1 MICVYLRLRFL
12 RSLEGIVRKQR
23 ARVIDLTR
31 KITHEMLNF
40 PGEPRPGFVHFGA
53 VGDIGFRCTQV
64 LMPTHFG
71 THTDAYT
78 HFLPGSVS
86 IDRMDPAQ
94 YVGPAAVLDV
104 RKRPD
109 ATRVTQGDLEA
120 AWPAGCRARRV
131 LVNTGW
137 GERVKGPGYF
147 KGFPGI
153 EVEAARWLIRRK
165 VIMLGLDLPSVHPK
179 EYKAVH
185 ELLFRANVAVTEG
198 LINLSR
204 LPRDEV
210 FFVGLPLALAGLDG
224 SPIRAVAVVGDLS
237 QI

>member
-1 MICVYLRLRFL
+1 MGKRGRV
-12 RSLEGIVRKQR
+12 
-23 ARVIDLTR
+23 RVIDLTR

-40 PGEPRPGFVHFGA
+40 PGEPRPGFIHFSSVA
-53 VGDIGFRCTQV
+53 DVGFHCTQV

-94 YVGPAAVLDV
+94 YVGVAAVLDI
-104 RKRPD
+104 RRRPD
-109 ATRVTQGDLEA
+109 PTRVTRRDLEA
-120 AWPAGCRARRV
+120 AWPAGSSARRA

-137 GERVKGPGYF
+137 GDRVKGSAYF
-147 KGFPGI
+147 KEFPGI

-165 VIMLGLDLPSVHPK
+165 VILLGLDLPSVHPK
-179 EYKAVH
+179 QYKRVH
-185 ELLFRANVAVTEG
+185 ELLFRAKVAVTEG
-198 LINLSR
+198 LVNLSR
-204 LPRDEV
+204 LPPGEV
-210 FFVGLPLALAGLDG
+210 FFAGLPLALRGLDG
-224 SPIRAVAVVGDLS
+224 SPIRAVAIVGDPR

>member
-1 MICVYLRLRFL
+1 MGKRGR
-12 RSLEGIVRKQR
+12 VRI
-23 ARVIDLTR
+23 IDLTR

-40 PGEPRPGFVHFGA
+40 PGEPRPGFIHFGA
-53 VGDIGFRCTQV
+53 VTDIGLRCTQV

-109 ATRVTQGDLEA
+109 PGRVTRRDLET
-120 AWPAGCRARRV
+120 AWPAGSRARRV

-137 GERVKGPGYF
+137 GDRVKGSAYF
-147 KGFPGI
+147 KNFPGL
-153 EVEAARWLIRRK
+153 EADAVRWLVRRK

-179 EYKAVH
+179 QYKAIH
-185 ELLFRANVAVTEG
+185 DLLFREKVAVTEG

-204 LPRDEV
+204 LPRGEV
-210 FFVGLPLALAGLDG
+210 FFVGLPLPLKGLDG
-224 SPIRAVAVVGDLS
+224 SPIRAVAILGDPRR
-237 QI
+237 I